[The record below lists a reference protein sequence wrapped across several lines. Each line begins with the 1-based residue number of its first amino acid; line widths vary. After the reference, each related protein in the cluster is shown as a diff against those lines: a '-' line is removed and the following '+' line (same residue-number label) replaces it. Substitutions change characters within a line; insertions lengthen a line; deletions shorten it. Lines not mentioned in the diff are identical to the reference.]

1 MAQKMQQKFVAI
13 VMFSYI
19 ILMTIVLGGINFFS
33 TMQTYQKY
41 DQMLE
46 VLLSNDGEFP
56 EPEEEN
62 RKIYIDL
69 GNDFHVTLESEYENR
84 YFLVYM
90 DKNGAYQ
97 RSELSHVAAVTE
109 EDAQSYAKK
118 VFRRLRENESRKGIY
133 NFYRY
138 RIQRE
143 KNEYTLAFV
152 DISQALINMQNIRIT
167 SISIGLLLMC
177 ILFAIVRRLAARAM
191 YPLVENMEKQKQ
203 FITNAG
209 HELKTPLA
217 IISANADVLE
227 LTCGENEWIDS
238 IRNQTKQLNE
248 LIKRLLFLSKM
259 EEGQQLVMTDF
270 NLSQVVTE
278 KTKQISAI
286 ALSKGKEFETDIQPD
301 ISYKGDIDAIEH
313 LASVL
318 TENAVKY
325 CSEEGKITVKLF
337 KTGKIIHFEV
347 RNTGQALDEI
357 EKDKLFERFYRPD
370 SSRNRQTGGHGIG
383 LSIAK
388 AVVDTHKGKIYVKN
402 EPGEIVFCVEL

>member
-143 KNEYTLAFV
+143 KNEYALAFV

-191 YPLVENMEKQKQ
+191 HPLVENMEKQKQ

-227 LTCGENEWIDS
+227 LTCGKNEWIDS

-313 LASVL
+313 LVSVL